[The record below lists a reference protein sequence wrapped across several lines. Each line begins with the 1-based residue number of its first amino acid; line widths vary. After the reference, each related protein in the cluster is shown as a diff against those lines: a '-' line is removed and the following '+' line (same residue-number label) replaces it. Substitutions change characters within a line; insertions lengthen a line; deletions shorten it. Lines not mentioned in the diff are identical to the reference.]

1 MPVTL
6 EQIVAKRREEVALQ
20 KAAADLA
27 ALRRQ
32 AEAHQPRGF
41 RQALETVARARPAV
55 IAELK
60 KASPS
65 KGVLRGSFPAGRL
78 ATALANGGAAALS
91 VLTEE
96 RHFHGS
102 LDNLREA
109 SAATELPC
117 LRKDFIVDEYQLY
130 QARLNDA
137 DAVLL
142 IASALA
148 WVVAGRL
155 LAPLRALDD
164 TARSISETDLARRI
178 PVSGNDEIAELAR
191 TFNAMLD
198 RLEGA
203 FASQRAFVSDAS
215 HELRTPLAVLQ
226 GRLEGMLDGVYPRDE
241 AQINAVL
248 QETHMLTRLVDDL
261 RTLAHTES
269 GTLALQ
275 KESTDLAILLNDTAA
290 SFAAEATERHVQLDV
305 EAPASLPLVDIDPVR
320 VREVLT
326 NLISNALRHTSENGR
341 VSVSAAAQPDAIV
354 VAVSDKGGPIPAED
368 LPRIFDRFYKGH
380 GSRGSGLGLTIA
392 RNLVVAHGGEMRA
405 ESAEGKGTTMTFT
418 LPFVRRT

>member
-1 MPVTL
+1 MGVLFAVSLVLIAIGLTTVVSWFFPSGGATVPVRAPRVL
-6 EQIVAKRREEVALQ
+6 FGVLWLFVLVALFRGLMGRFGFPLG
-20 KAAADLA
+20 AMVEAADRVA
-27 ALRRQ
+27 AGDYSTRAPERG
-32 AEAHQPRGF
+32 PRWM
-41 RQALETVARARPAV
+41 RTLARAFN
-55 IAELK
+55 
-60 KASPS
+60 SMTS
-65 KGVLRGSFPAGRL
+65 RL
-78 ATALANGGAAALS
+78 QVQDRQRRDLM
-91 VLTEE
+91 
-96 RHFHGS
+96 
-102 LDNLREA
+102 
-109 SAATELPC
+109 
-117 LRKDFIVDEYQLY
+117 
-130 QARLNDA
+130 A
-137 DAVLL
+137 D
-142 IASALA
+142 
-148 WVVAGRL
+148 VA
-155 LAPLRALDD
+155 
-164 TARSISETDLARRI
+164 
-178 PVSGNDEIAELAR
+178 
-191 TFNAMLD
+191 
-198 RLEGA
+198 
-203 FASQRAFVSDAS
+203 

-226 GRLEGMLDGVYPRDE
+226 GRLEGMLDGIYPRDE
-241 AQINAVL
+241 RQLGAVL
-248 QETHMLTRLVDDL
+248 QETRMLARLVEDL

-354 VAVSDKGGPIPAED
+354 VAVSDNGGGIPAED

-405 ESAEGKGTTMTFT
+405 EIAEGKGTTMTFT